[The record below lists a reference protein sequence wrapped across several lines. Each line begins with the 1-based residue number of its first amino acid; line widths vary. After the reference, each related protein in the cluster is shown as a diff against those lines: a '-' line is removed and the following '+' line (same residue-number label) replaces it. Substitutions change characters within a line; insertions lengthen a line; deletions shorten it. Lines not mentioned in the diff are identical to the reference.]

1 MLNHGV
7 STGALFIMV
16 GMIYDRRH
24 TRMIAEFGGLAN
36 VMPVFSTFF
45 MVVTLSS
52 IALPLLNGFV
62 GEFLILLGTFNS
74 TLLPHARLF
83 ASLAALGMILSAVY
97 MLWMY
102 QRVIFGELRN
112 PSNLKLTDL
121 NAREKLVLVPFAL
134 LALLMGVYP
143 GPFLSRS
150 AQTIQSIK
158 ARISSPA
165 ELAREASG
173 NTLDI
178 ER

>member
-1 MLNHGV
+1 
-7 STGALFIMV
+7 
-16 GMIYDRRH
+16 
-24 TRMIAEFGGLAN
+24 
-36 VMPVFSTFF
+36 
-45 MVVTLSS
+45 
-52 IALPLLNGFV
+52 LLNGFV

-102 QRVIFGELRN
+102 QRVVFGEVRN

-134 LALLMGVYP
+134 LALVMGVYP
-143 GPFLSRS
+143 SPFLSRT

-158 ARISSPA
+158 ARISPSA
-165 ELAREASG
+165 ELATEAGRSTPVSK
-173 NTLDI
+173 NVRWKALESTITRFCL
-178 ER
+178 RQSRPRSRCS